1 MSGLFV
7 LLALLV
13 QQPRVKP
20 GWIWVDGPVRPWTSP
35 YFGSAVAAVGDVD
48 ADGVRDMLVADIEPP
63 HEERK
68 QRTFERHGM
77 AWVLS
82 GRDGRMLAR
91 IGAPYGA
98 DQNGIACA
106 ELGDIDGDGG
116 GDYVLG
122 WYEGLAGRKGFAEVR
137 SGRTGERLLF
147 LHGSAACARFVADA
161 GDVDGDGRNDVL
173 LAGERSVPG
182 DPGAPWAT
190 IFSSVTGGVLRRI
203 DAEPNAG
210 RLAANP
216 IAIGDVDGD
225 GRSEIAMLT
234 REGRAGC
241 VLLSVLAGSDG
252 RVVRRFDLE
261 YGGRDDHWPFRGRY
275 SLALAPAARSG
286 STPRVLVASA
296 TSEARIVSTRDGTV
310 YWQHEREK
318 NVYLG
323 SGVVCP
329 GDLDGD
335 DIEDLWV
342 GVDDNDE
349 QGGGC
354 VYARSGRD
362 DHVLYTFGDDF
373 DLDQTR
379 EAWRV
384 GTSVAAVGDID
395 GDGVCDG
402 LVGTDHTLSQSRG
415 MAFAF
420 SGKTGNLIFRFTREE
435 DDVHTW
441 LPAAAKPQDLR
452 R

>member
-1 MSGLFV
+1 
-7 LLALLV
+7 
-13 QQPRVKP
+13 
-20 GWIWVDGPVRPWTSP
+20 
-35 YFGSAVAAVGDVD
+35 VGDD
-48 ADGVRDMLVADIEPP
+48 L
-63 HEERK
+63 
-68 QRTFERHGM
+68 
-77 AWVLS
+77 
-82 GRDGRMLAR
+82 
-91 IGAPYGA
+91 
-98 DQNGIACA
+98 
-106 ELGDIDGDGG
+106 
-116 GDYVLG
+116 
-122 WYEGLAGRKGFAEVR
+122 
-137 SGRTGERLLF
+137 
-147 LHGSAACARFVADA
+147 
-161 GDVDGDGRNDVL
+161 
-173 LAGERSVPG
+173 
-182 DPGAPWAT
+182 
-190 IFSSVTGGVLRRI
+190 SSVTGGVLRRI

-234 REGRAGC
+234 REGRVGC

-261 YGGRDDHWPFRGRY
+261 YGGEDDHWPFRGRY
-275 SLALAPAARSG
+275 SLALAPRGAQRKHASRPRGLGDVRSAHRLDSRRNG
-286 STPRVLVASA
+286 
-296 TSEARIVSTRDGTV
+296 

-362 DHVLYTFGDDF
+362 DHVRYTFGDDF

-441 LPAAAKPQDLR
+441 LPDSGQTTGPAPVAAGVRAICFGGSSLSVR
-452 R
+452 RGPNRAALVPFPRWNCHEQARCFGRVDFCVHAFSRRRTVDDSRAASTRAATRAAVRASIPSPPATDDSQPSGAHSAFVVNGYQRAG